1 MRVIIF
7 CLILVST
14 LCVYNA
20 TIGKRLAVASAAAYA
35 TDA

>member
-1 MRVIIF
+1 MRVIVIS
-7 CLILVST
+7 LLLVST

-20 TIGKRLAVASAAAYA
+20 TIAKRLAVASAATYA